1 MFQER
6 VLTVQVLYVLI
17 YPLNQKPVRNLRL
30 MTITVLDV
38 HLRLTQSWLPW
49 GSVGKKLPII
59 VENAGL
65 IPESGERNGNW
76 LQHSCLGN
84 PRDGQ
89 AWWATVYGVTKSWTL
104 LNHTPLPP
112 TNTHTLIFLVLY
124 RWLITQLRVKSRC
137 SATICPDP
145 FSCVILIDWFLLAVS
160 IRRWMFWGQEC
171 PYLCAVT
178 DTTDA

>member
-30 MTITVLDV
+30 MTITVLDL

-112 TNTHTLIFLVLY
+112 HQHTH
-124 RWLITQLRVKSRC
+124 
-137 SATICPDP
+137 
-145 FSCVILIDWFLLAVS
+145 
-160 IRRWMFWGQEC
+160 
-171 PYLCAVT
+171 PYLPCFVSMAHHTVKGEKQVLNNYLPWSFFMCYF
-178 DTTDA
+178 DRLISFGRLY

>member
-65 IPESGERNGNW
+65 IPESGERNGN
-76 LQHSCLGN
+76 
-84 PRDGQ
+84 
-89 AWWATVYGVTKSWTL
+89 
-104 LNHTPLPP
+104 
-112 TNTHTLIFLVLY
+112 
-124 RWLITQLRVKSRC
+124 
-137 SATICPDP
+137 
-145 FSCVILIDWFLLAVS
+145 
-160 IRRWMFWGQEC
+160 
-171 PYLCAVT
+171 
-178 DTTDA
+178 